1 MQAFTQHEPSESCYL
16 ESIKR
21 LCPQAKSGF
30 QKSLILRVYKI
41 VSISQVSQVKKTQL
55 KENVQNW
62 LIRLTSDPIIKILTK
77 NSNLTKVQLETL
89 LIDIL
94 AQNMSGKTLKYD
106 EKARLRLIKA
116 GVSRGSF
123 NRTLKQAR
131 KNIIQAIY
139 TILLLGY
146 IGVFDSTNL
155 SPYLEV
161 SHKLKTYTDMYKDVF
176 QGNKPTEEYLRIIK
190 VLNDELETSLNALS
204 NTNAL
209 SDKRDVTSHS

>member
-1 MQAFTQHEPSESCYL
+1 M
-16 ESIKR
+16 
-21 LCPQAKSGF
+21 
-30 QKSLILRVYKI
+30 
-41 VSISQVSQVKKTQL
+41 KKTQL
-55 KENVQNW
+55 KETVQNW
-62 LIRLTSDPIIKILTK
+62 ITRLTSDPIIQILTK
-77 NSNLTKVQLETL
+77 NSNLTKIQLETL

-94 AQNMSGKTLKYD
+94 AQNISGKALKYE

-146 IGVFDSTNL
+146 LGVFDSAILN
-155 SPYLEV
+155 SYLEV
-161 SHKLKTYTDMYKDVF
+161 SRKLKTYADMYKDIS
-176 QGNKPTEEYLRIIK
+176 QGNKPTEEHLRIIK
-190 VLNDELETSLNALS
+190 ILNEELEASLNTLS

-209 SDKRDVTSHS
+209 SEKRDVTSHS

>member
-1 MQAFTQHEPSESCYL
+1 
-16 ESIKR
+16 
-21 LCPQAKSGF
+21 
-30 QKSLILRVYKI
+30 
-41 VSISQVSQVKKTQL
+41 VKKTQL

-94 AQNMSGKTLKYD
+94 AQNMSGKALKYD

-161 SHKLKTYTDMYKDVF
+161 SHKLKTYTDRYKDIF
-176 QGNKPTEEYLRIIK
+176 QGNKPTEEHLRIIK
-190 VLNDELETSLNALS
+190 VLNEELETILNALS
-204 NTNAL
+204 NTSAL

>member
-1 MQAFTQHEPSESCYL
+1 
-16 ESIKR
+16 
-21 LCPQAKSGF
+21 
-30 QKSLILRVYKI
+30 
-41 VSISQVSQVKKTQL
+41 VKKTQL
-55 KENVQNW
+55 KETVQNW
-62 LIRLTSDPIIKILTK
+62 ITRLTSDPIIQILTK
-77 NSNLTKVQLETL
+77 NSNLTKIQLETL

-94 AQNMSGKTLKYD
+94 AQNISGKALKYE

-146 IGVFDSTNL
+146 LGVFDSAILN
-155 SPYLEV
+155 SYLEV
-161 SHKLKTYTDMYKDVF
+161 SRKLKTYADMYKDIS
-176 QGNKPTEEYLRIIK
+176 QGNKPTEEHLRIIK
-190 VLNDELETSLNALS
+190 ILNEELEASLNTLS

-209 SDKRDVTSHS
+209 SEKRDVTSHS